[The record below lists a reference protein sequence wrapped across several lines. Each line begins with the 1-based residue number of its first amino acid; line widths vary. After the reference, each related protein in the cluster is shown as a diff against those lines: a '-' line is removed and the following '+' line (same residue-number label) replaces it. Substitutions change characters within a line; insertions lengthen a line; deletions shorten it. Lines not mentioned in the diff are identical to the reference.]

1 MARAQHNSTFIVP
14 EAASGVTAG
23 VTTASKTSKR
33 DATPFV
39 IVPESMVLADEKLE
53 PHWLPAID
61 KATD

>member
-14 EAASGVTAG
+14 EPAPGVTVAG
-23 VTTASKTSKR
+23 TSASKTSKR

-39 IVPESMVLADEKLE
+39 IVPESMVIADDKLE

-61 KATD
+61 LATD